1 MGRADVTS
9 QSRLTLAEFY
19 QMPEG
24 PPYYEYEE
32 GELIEINRPTLRH
45 QQVLHELG
53 IELGLYLRQHPQGR
67 LFLEVNVELLARKV
81 YTPDLVFLSS
91 EAVAQVEGSDVV
103 RAVPTLIGEILSP
116 STASRDQVTK
126 LNTYAEAGVAWYW
139 LIDPEALTVIEFR
152 LGERP
157 LRDQCR
163 GGTRASLPAG
173 GLPRIGDRPWSAA
186 GGRKG
191 IGATEPCESV

>member
-152 LGERP
+152 LGEHGHYVINAGVERGQVFRP
-157 LRDQCR
+157 
-163 GGTRASLPAG
+163 GVFP
-173 GLPRIGDRPWSAA
+173 GLEIDL
-186 GGRKG
+186 GRLLGEEK
-191 IGATEPCESV
+191 E